1 MRVSQA
7 ALALVVG
14 LWVFAP
20 RAAAADDPPTRTRAP
35 ILSASTA
42 TTASPSPTRA
52 STTAASRAVLGPA
65 QAARRAAMPADP
77 RGDVVEVELRADA
90 KAKLGVH
97 AARVP
102 DGNDVDGSPL
112 RAVCIAPCTGKFR
125 AGRWAL
131 SVSRPGGALSDPAV
145 VNLGPS
151 SGAVDLTL
159 VDRSTVRRTGVGLA
173 VLSGLVGLGLPVALQ
188 VSRSADGVELLPIV
202 AGGVVGALAGIW
214 LAGRDDEV
222 EARVRERD
230 LPTE

>member
-1 MRVSQA
+1 MRVSHA

-20 RAAAADDPPTRTRAP
+20 RAAAGDDPPARTRAP

-52 STTAASRAVLGPA
+52 STTSASRAVLGPA

-102 DGNDVDGSPL
+102 DANDVDGSPL

-159 VDRSTVRRTGVGLA
+159 VDRSTLRRTGVGLA
-173 VLSGLVGLGLPVALQ
+173 VLSGLAGIGVPVALR
-188 VSRSADGVELLPIV
+188 VSGNGDGGALVPLIV
-202 AGGVVGALAGIW
+202 GGLVGVVAGIW
-214 LAGRDDEV
+214 LADRDDEV
-222 EARVRERD
+222 EARVRERAI
-230 LPTE
+230 PSQ